1 MYAGKLR
8 PLPATPEDSP
18 NHLDDEDDYDDGGVV
33 TISLPP
39 KEMENKEA
47 PFISKPAKEN
57 DCRKVHVP
65 ILYVLVAISFA
76 MWITLF
82 FLVLEKNSAIL
93 EALQKLNLNY
103 SEEFMKKLAI
113 LEKLQNQNLNYSEK
127 FVKDELMAKE
137 NSAASMLEDVMK
149 LEKENNKLAK
159 ALTQGMEQFHG
170 FSAALATNKSLSPVL
185 ETLAELKRE
194 NARIAEDMM
203 EMLGVIRSFTEVF
216 CTTCPAHWLHFQKSC
231 YFFSMASK
239 PWEAAQQACE
249 DEGAHLVIVNHW
261 TEQNFLAKQ
270 MVREQVFW
278 IGLSDAGEEGQW
290 TWVDGTPLSLSLW
303 GNGEPNNAGSGE
315 DCATLRFN
323 GNWNDA
329 SCSGNEY
336 WICEKKC

>member
-1 MYAGKLR
+1 MEEELQPPRRRGCSVDCHIAWVMYRKQIL
-8 PLPATPEDSP
+8 LWATMGIAFVVFIMLFCQSLKNDS
-18 NHLDDEDDYDDGGVV
+18 E
-33 TISLPP
+33 
-39 KEMENKEA
+39 
-47 PFISKPAKEN
+47 ISKDINKMNKNLYEKSFNNTGKEELDELKTEIAKDIKQVGEE
-57 DCRKVHVP
+57 
-65 ILYVLVAISFA
+65 LYTF
-76 MWITLF
+76 
-82 FLVLEKNSAIL
+82 
-93 EALQKLNLNY
+93 
-103 SEEFMKKLAI
+103 
-113 LEKLQNQNLNYSEK
+113 
-127 FVKDELMAKE
+127 KDELMAKE

-231 YFFSMASK
+231 YFFSLASK